1 MSILISFARS
11 KFAHYWIG
19 WFFTHMSFALP
30 VNRLFDTNTLVAF
43 YHPHP
48 SYHVHVLLVPKKA
61 IANLAELDSSD
72 DIFLADVFRTVQ
84 ILVKELK
91 LNEAG
96 YRLLVNGGAYQDVP
110 QLHFHLI
117 SGESK
122 LVDS

>member
-1 MSILISFARS
+1 
-11 KFAHYWIG
+11 
-19 WFFTHMSFALP
+19 MSFALP
-30 VNRLFDTNTLVAF
+30 VSRLHETDTLLAF

-48 SYHVHVLLVPKKA
+48 SYDVHILLVPKKA

-72 DIFLADVFRTVQ
+72 VEFLAQVFRTVQ
-84 ILVKELK
+84 ILVNELK

-96 YRLLVNGGAYQDVP
+96 YRLLVNGGEFQDVP

-117 SGESK
+117 SGASK